1 MKHFNKLIVAVF
13 MFAGLTSQA
22 QDSSNPWAISFGVNA
37 VDGGRVSAAQSLSSQ
52 FSEYFNAKDYWN
64 VMPSV
69 TYVSV
74 TKNVGDNFN
83 FGVTGSANKISK
95 FVGPKV
101 GGNHVVTN
109 PGDDSYFSFDGVI
122 SYSFMEMIKSKSI
135 EPIAHI
141 GGGYTFLGDFSAG
154 TVNAGLG
161 LNYWFN
167 DFLGLSVRSTYKH
180 SFEDDRTVMPSHLQH
195 LAGLTFKFGGTDKD
209 GDGIYDKNDDCP
221 EVAGL
226 AQFNGC
232 PDTDGDGIKD
242 GDDSC
247 PEVAGIAEF
256 NGCPD
261 TDKDGIADKDDACPE
276 VKGLKSL
283 KGCPDADNDGI
294 ADKDDACPTV
304 AGPKENKGCP
314 WTDRDGDSV
323 LDKDDKCPD
332 VKGSVANNGC
342 PDVTAEAV
350 KKLNEFAKSIM
361 FDSGKSTIKNV
372 SMEELTFIQNVMK
385 EYPSAKFKIEGH
397 TDSTGSDSVNEKLS
411 KDRAAA
417 IVQHL
422 VANGIDASRLS
433 SDGFGAS
440 KPVAS
445 NATSKGRA
453 ENRRT
458 EVVVIN

>member
-304 AGPKENKGCP
+304 AGPKENKG
-314 WTDRDGDSV
+314 
-323 LDKDDKCPD
+323 
-332 VKGSVANNGC
+332 
-342 PDVTAEAV
+342 
-350 KKLNEFAKSIM
+350 
-361 FDSGKSTIKNV
+361 
-372 SMEELTFIQNVMK
+372 
-385 EYPSAKFKIEGH
+385 
-397 TDSTGSDSVNEKLS
+397 
-411 KDRAAA
+411 
-417 IVQHL
+417 
-422 VANGIDASRLS
+422 
-433 SDGFGAS
+433 
-440 KPVAS
+440 
-445 NATSKGRA
+445 
-453 ENRRT
+453 
-458 EVVVIN
+458 